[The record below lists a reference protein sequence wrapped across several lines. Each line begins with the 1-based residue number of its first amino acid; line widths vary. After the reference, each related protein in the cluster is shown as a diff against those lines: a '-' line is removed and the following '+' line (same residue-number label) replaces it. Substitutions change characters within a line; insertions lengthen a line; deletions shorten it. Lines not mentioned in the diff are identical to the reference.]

1 MTQNT
6 DPKTTPGNRSAK
18 ASRPGKLRGSYSI
31 VLHTRQAQRLFL
43 GRRKTDDKPAIIG
56 LTAFST
62 MISKVWEAA
71 AEDDPYADWFLLKA
85 EQAIDETQALIKKR
99 QHEVGARLKSRERVH
114 IEVAASLE
122 PVEMPLGFPTPFGYM
137 GAYLIEDY
145 DQLVLSLLTAVHVAL
160 MPRDAAMALLSQTG
174 RAIRRT
180 FLVPTQYKH
189 LAITRK
195 DLEMMTQRGAEA
207 VKAMG
212 ELPREVLQ
220 GKLRS
225 RYAPAIRAPGGA
237 KVDLLDDEGTEL
249 QEDAAETDS
258 KVVAIQVRKDK
269 EAQ

>member
-1 MTQNT
+1 MTNKTQ
-6 DPKTTPGNRSAK
+6 PKKPASNPSGK

-31 VLHTRQAQRLFL
+31 ILHTRQAQRLFL

-56 LTAFST
+56 LTAFSS
-62 MISKVWEAA
+62 MISKIWEAA
-71 AEDDPYADWFLLKA
+71 AQDDPYADWFLLKA
-85 EQAIDETQALIKKR
+85 EQAIEEAQAQIKAR
-99 QHEVGARLKSRERVH
+99 QHEVDVRLKSRERVH

-160 MPRDAAMALLSQTG
+160 MPRDAAMAALSHTG
-174 RAIRRT
+174 RIIRRT
-180 FLVPTQYKH
+180 FLTPTQYKH

-212 ELPREVLQ
+212 ELSKEVLE
-220 GKLRS
+220 GTLRS
-225 RYAPAIRAPGGA
+225 RYAPAIQAPGSKA
-237 KVDLLDDEGTEL
+237 KVDLLDDEEEDDSSDAGEPSRVVQL
-249 QEDAAETDS
+249 QKSEGA
-258 KVVAIQVRKDK
+258 V
-269 EAQ
+269 